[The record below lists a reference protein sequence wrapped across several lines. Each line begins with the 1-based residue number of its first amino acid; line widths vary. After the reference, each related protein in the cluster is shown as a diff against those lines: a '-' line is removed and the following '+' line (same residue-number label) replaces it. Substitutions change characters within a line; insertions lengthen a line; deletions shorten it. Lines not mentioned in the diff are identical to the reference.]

1 MAIIFSGQWFLV
13 LLKESRPYYFGLLYY
28 FLLRIQ
34 EGNESKS
41 NDNDN
46 IESKQKEI
54 VYNIH

>member
-1 MAIIFSGQWFLV
+1 MVIIFSGQWFLV
-13 LLKESRPYYFGLLYY
+13 LLKESRPYYFELLYY

-41 NDNDN
+41 NNNDN